1 MQKQDTK
8 NKFGSLGFA
17 VDDDSEEEI
26 QAMKTKT
33 AKKKEQS
40 KSSGLILEKCL
51 SIPACETFTL
61 KEGSATHQ
69 LIV

>member
-17 VDDDSEEEI
+17 VDDDSDDDI

-33 AKKKEQS
+33 AKKKEAS
-40 KSSGLILEKCL
+40 KITEK
-51 SIPACETFTL
+51 P
-61 KEGSATHQ
+61 K
-69 LIV
+69 